1 MDRVMKVPNP
11 LIGMFD
17 SGVGGLTVLA
27 EAIRL
32 LPAARFF
39 YYADSGFAPYG
50 EKSREVILAR
60 CFYIADEMT
69 QRSASAICVACNTA
83 TSSAIAEMRRHYTI
97 PIVGMEPA
105 LKPAVESC
113 PDGKILVLGTAFTI
127 HEPKYQAL
135 LRRFSEKREI
145 ISLPCPGLVNLIE
158 AGEKNSPAMER
169 CLQELLKGHPLHE
182 ISAVVLGCTHFVYL
196 KKNLREF
203 FGGEVQ
209 FFDGNSGTV
218 RQLARVLIEK
228 GIQFRDEATGA
239 QECITL
245 ETSGDRAHV
254 LPLCRDLLSE
264 LLNSSLTIS
273 V

>member
-1 MDRVMKVPNP
+1 MERVMKVYSP

-27 EAIRL
+27 EAVRL

-39 YYADSGFAPYG
+39 YYADSAFAPYG
-50 EKSREVILAR
+50 EKSRDEILAR

-69 QRSASAICVACNTA
+69 KRGASAICVACNTA
-83 TSSAIAEMRRHYTI
+83 TSSAIVEMRRRYTI

-113 PDGKILVLGTAFTI
+113 PAGKILVLGTTFTI

-135 LRRFSEKREI
+135 LRRFGEMREI
-145 ISLPCPGLVNLIE
+145 VSLPCPGLVNLIE
-158 AGEKNSPAMER
+158 AGEKDSPAMKR
-169 CLQELLKGHPLHE
+169 RLQELLKGHQLHE
-182 ISAVVLGCTHFVYL
+182 FSAVVLGCTHFVYL

-203 FGGEVQ
+203 FGGGVQ
-209 FFDGNSGTV
+209 FFDGNSGTA
-218 RQLARVLIEK
+218 RQLARVLTERGK
-228 GIQFRDEATGA
+228 QSKVDATCSK
-239 QECITL
+239 ESITF
-245 ETSGDRAHV
+245 ETSGDSEHV
-254 LPLCRDLLSE
+254 LPLCRNLISE
-264 LLNSSLTIS
+264 LLNSSQTIS

>member
-27 EAIRL
+27 EAVRL

-50 EKSREVILAR
+50 EKSREEILAR

-69 QRSASAICVACNTA
+69 QRGASAICVACNTA
-83 TSSAIAEMRRHYTI
+83 TSSAIAEMRRRYTI

-113 PDGKILVLGTAFTI
+113 LAGKILVLGTAFTI

-135 LRRFSEKREI
+135 LRRFGEMREI

-158 AGEKNSPAMER
+158 AGEKDSPAMKR
-169 CLQELLKGHPLHE
+169 RLQELLKGHPLHE
-182 ISAVVLGCTHFVYL
+182 FSTVVLGCTHFVYL
-196 KKNLREF
+196 KKNLGEF
-203 FGGEVQ
+203 FGGGVQ

-218 RQLARVLIEK
+218 RQLVRVLTER
-228 GIQFRDEATGA
+228 GNQSEVEATGS
-239 QECITL
+239 QESIAF

-254 LPLCRDLLSE
+254 LPLCRNLMGE
-264 LLNSSLTIS
+264 LLNSRQTIS